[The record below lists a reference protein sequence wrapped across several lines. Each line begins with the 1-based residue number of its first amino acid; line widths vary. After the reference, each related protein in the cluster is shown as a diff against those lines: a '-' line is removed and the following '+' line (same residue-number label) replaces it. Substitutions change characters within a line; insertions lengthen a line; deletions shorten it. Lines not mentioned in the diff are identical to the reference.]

1 MHLVQRGRF
10 RELILYAVHCF
21 KDEQDVLT
29 PIGPSSVVQN
39 R

>member
-10 RELILYAVHCF
+10 HELILHVVHCF

-29 PIGPSSVVQN
+29 PIGPSLVDQN